1 MWGKV
6 SVSFFVVLNRKHLA
20 ATQVFHF
27 YQCDFVKYKITVSKV
42 FFSLGRVVFSFF
54 VESFY
59 GTVCD
64 LFCSV
69 RVYFGE
75 LFFRKMTISRKL
87 SILRK
92 DRKFPRNISKSYFLP
107 IIYIFIP
114 CLHRHLVVRFVVGP
128 FVGFVHLVLHLLLLL
143 HFVLHFALGPGR
155 RLRVAG
161 AELEYC

>member
-75 LFFRKMTISRKL
+75 LF
-87 SILRK
+87 
-92 DRKFPRNISKSYFLP
+92 
-107 IIYIFIP
+107 
-114 CLHRHLVVRFVVGP
+114 
-128 FVGFVHLVLHLLLLL
+128 
-143 HFVLHFALGPGR
+143 PGK
-155 RLRVAG
+155 
-161 AELEYC
+161 